1 MTKGEPMGAEL
12 NQQSKEP
19 TAVAEVMP
27 QHDPLLA
34 NRPMPYRGIFYPL
47 GFGVE
52 IYTND
57 RQVLDVAMETW
68 GHLRPRQMSATIRLR
83 VGVND
88 TVATECPPAPT
99 VRAQGHLITFIA
111 DAENQATGDL
121 NSGFGFV
128 WVSRATLQHRL
139 YFRYHFLE
147 AIALVLL
154 HAHHAPALHAACVA
168 RHGRGMLFCG
178 DSGAGKSTLAYACA
192 RAGFTY
198 ISDDA
203 SYLLRDTDRTQVIG
217 HSHKFRFRPSCIDLF
232 PELEGRALTPRLE
245 GKPSIEVPSAELP
258 GIITSQGATIHF
270 VILLKRSTNAAAHL
284 SPVATQIALEYLERG
299 LYPVEEIR
307 SKQRATLQR
316 LVSVPAFEFHY
327 SDLHAAI
334 ECLNTLVG
342 GAGSRI

>member
-1 MTKGEPMGAEL
+1 MASETDHLSQAASSM
-12 NQQSKEP
+12 
-19 TAVAEVMP
+19 AEVTP

-34 NRPMPYRGIFYPL
+34 NRPMPYRGIFHPL
-47 GFGVE
+47 GFAVE

-57 RQVLDVAMETW
+57 RQVLVVAMESW
-68 GHLRPRQMSATIRLR
+68 GHLRPRQMSATIRVR
-83 VGVND
+83 VGVNE
-88 TVATECPPAPT
+88 TAATECPPAPT

-121 NSGFGFV
+121 NGGFGFV

-168 RHGRGMLFCG
+168 RNGRGMLFCG

-203 SYLLRDTDRTQVIG
+203 SYLLRDSDQPHVIG
-217 HSHKFRFRPSCIDLF
+217 DSHKFRFRPSCIDLF

-258 GIITSQGATIHF
+258 GLITAPGAAIHF
-270 VILLKRSTNAAAHL
+270 VILLKRGTNGVARL
-284 SPVATQIALEYLERG
+284 TPVATQIALEHLERG

-307 SKQRATLQR
+307 AKQRTTLQR
-316 LVSVPAFEFHY
+316 LASVPAFEFHY

-334 ECLNTLVG
+334 KCLNTLVD
-342 GAGSRI
+342 GAGSGR

>member
-1 MTKGEPMGAEL
+1 MTKGRAVVAEAD
-12 NQQSKEP
+12 QQRND
-19 TAVAEVMP
+19 AHLVAEVLP

-34 NRPMPYRGIFYPL
+34 NQPMPYRGIFYPL

-57 RQVLDVAMETW
+57 SQVLEVAMESW
-68 GHLRPRQMSATIRLR
+68 GHLRPSQMSATIRLR

-88 TVATECPPAPT
+88 TEATECPPAPT

-121 NSGFGFV
+121 NAGFGFA

-168 RHGRGMLFCG
+168 RHGRGMLLCG

-203 SYLLRDTDRTQVIG
+203 SYLLRDADQLQVIG
-217 HSHKFRFRPSCIDLF
+217 HPHKFRFRPSCTELF
-232 PELEGRALTPRLE
+232 PELKGRALTPRLE

-258 GIITSQGATIHF
+258 GIITSQSAIIQYI
-270 VILLKRSTNAAAHL
+270 ILLKRSPNAAARL
-284 SPVATQIALEYLERG
+284 TPVATQIALEHLERG

-307 SKQRATLQR
+307 SKQRATLHR
-316 LVSVPAFEFHY
+316 LASVPAFEFHY
-327 SDLHAAI
+327 SDLHEAI
-334 ECLNTLVG
+334 ESLNTLAS
-342 GAGSRI
+342 GAESGI